1 MGLFS
6 RTNAD
11 ANGQED
17 FDDID
22 LPSSEDLK
30 GGLFTSEEPEPA
42 PVAQTKRPQTPV
54 SPSRSGYGIEDAIK
68 LMRTL
73 PRDNN
78 EVVVTVVKKT
88 LESTLIKVPDIV
100 ADANQKESR
109 IRNQHKNLEGEIKEL
124 QEQIAQ
130 RNQQISDLLED
141 LKETTDVR
149 QRLQLAMELDGETVA
164 APEKPQANPVASPP
178 QNQSTPANQTNSAVS
193 SNQHPSNPN
202 RGNGDDSQAM
212 PATAIDASNGQS
224 MRRRAQ
230 QRTNPPH

>member
-30 GGLFTSEEPEPA
+30 GGLFTSEQPAPAPAPQQRRAPA
-42 PVAQTKRPQTPV
+42 PVQQ
-54 SPSRSGYGIEDAIK
+54 SRGGYGIEDAIK
-68 LMRTL
+68 LMKSL

-88 LESTLIKVPDIV
+88 LESTQIKVPDIV

-109 IRNQHKNLEGEIKEL
+109 IRNEHKNLEGEIKEL

-130 RNQQISDLLED
+130 RNQQISDLLQD

-149 QRLQLAMELDGETVA
+149 QRLQLAMELDGEATPA
-164 APEKPQANPVASPP
+164 AAKAPQAQAPAQANNQAATAPNRTQANFSDGDENQAVPHPDPIPAST
-178 QNQSTPANQTNSAVS
+178 NIDPA
-193 SNQHPSNPN
+193 SNQNV
-202 RGNGDDSQAM
+202 
-212 PATAIDASNGQS
+212 
-224 MRRRAQ
+224 RRRAQ